1 MKNLNEIIILYNNG
15 CSIRQISN
23 ILHINR
29 KTISKVLKNNNIEI
43 RMQNITSKKYFCNE
57 NYFEEINNQD
67 KAYWLGFIM
76 ADGFIESKRK
86 YGNQKLGITLSSYDE
101 NHLILFNK
109 CLDSN
114 YPIKRY
120 IGSGYKKDGEYSK
133 ILITSQKLVDDI
145 KKWNIIENKTK
156 ICNFPFQ
163 IPKNFY
169 IDFIRGYLDGDGSI
183 YFDKTTKQYRI
194 CFVGTKNII
203 ESINLILNKSN
214 KLTNV
219 KPNLYEVKYGG
230 NKNVYKILNKLYE
243 NKNIKLE
250 RKYNLYLE
258 LKKYIKR

>member
-145 KKWNIIENKTK
+145 KNGTLLK
-156 ICNFPFQ
+156 IRLKYVTFHFKFLK
-163 IPKNFY
+163 I
-169 IDFIRGYLDGDGSI
+169 FI
-183 YFDKTTKQYRI
+183 
-194 CFVGTKNII
+194 
-203 ESINLILNKSN
+203 LIL
-214 KLTNV
+214 
-219 KPNLYEVKYGG
+219 
-230 NKNVYKILNKLYE
+230 
-243 NKNIKLE
+243 
-250 RKYNLYLE
+250 
-258 LKKYIKR
+258 